1 MPSRRGKKSKFK
13 KVLIPVLK
21 WVSAIIP
28 VCAFIYIL
36 YYYKQF
42 DFLKRQEVVKTET
55 KVLSSGDSL
64 QAGLGRSD
72 EELAAKI
79 HITTNEWHPVGGL
92 AIHNMEIE
100 NTSASPVK
108 SVEVEFKY
116 LNDVQ
121 AVLTSKIV
129 TIKTPLPARKTTKV
143 SGLSVGYVNNA
154 VVGCDVKVLS
164 AKK

>member
-1 MPSRRGKKSKFK
+1 MPSKRGKKSKFK

-21 WVSAIIP
+21 WASAIIP

-36 YYYKQF
+36 YYYKQL
-42 DFLKRQEVVKTET
+42 DFLKRKEQVKTET

-64 QAGLGRSD
+64 QAGIGRS
-72 EELAAKI
+72 EELAAEV
-79 HITTNEWHPVGGL
+79 HVTNNEWHQVGGL
-92 AIHNMEIE
+92 AIHNVLIE
-100 NTSASPVK
+100 NTSASPIK

-121 AVLTSKIV
+121 AVVTSKVI
-129 TIKTPLPARKTTKV
+129 TIKTPIPAKKSTKI
-143 SGLSVGYVNNA
+143 SGLSVGYVNNS

-164 AKK
+164 VRL

>member
-1 MPSRRGKKSKFK
+1 MPSKRGKKSKFK

-21 WVSAIIP
+21 WASAIIP

-42 DFLKRQEVVKTET
+42 DFLKPKERVKTET
-55 KVLSSGDSL
+55 KVLASGDSL
-64 QAGLGRSD
+64 QAGIGGS
-72 EELAAKI
+72 EKLAAQI
-79 HITTNEWHPVGGL
+79 HVINNEWHQVGGL
-92 AIHNMEIE
+92 AIHNMVIE

-121 AVLTSKIV
+121 AVVTSKVI
-129 TIKTPLPARKTTKV
+129 TIKTPVPAKKSAKV
-143 SGLSVGYVNNA
+143 SGLSVGYVNNS

-164 AKK
+164 ARL

>member
-1 MPSRRGKKSKFK
+1 MPSRRGKKSKFR
-13 KVLIPVLK
+13 KVLIPILK
-21 WVSAIIP
+21 WTSAIIP
-28 VCAFIYIL
+28 VCVFIYIL

-42 DFLKRQEVVKTET
+42 DFLKKQEVVKTET

-64 QAGLGRSD
+64 QAGVGHAA
-72 EELAAKI
+72 EELASKV
-79 HITTNEWHPVGGL
+79 HITNNEWHQVGGL
-92 AIHNMEIE
+92 AIHNLVIE

-121 AVLTSKIV
+121 AVVTSKIIAV
-129 TIKTPLPARKTTKV
+129 KTPVAARKSAKV
-143 SGLSVGYVNNA
+143 SGLSVGYVNNS

-164 AKK
+164 VRL

>member
-1 MPSRRGKKSKFK
+1 MPSRRGKKSKFR

-21 WVSAIIP
+21 WASAIIP
-28 VCAFIYIL
+28 VCAFVYIL

-42 DFLKRQEVVKTET
+42 DFLKSKEVVKTET
-55 KVLSSGDSL
+55 KVLSSPDSL
-64 QAGLGRSD
+64 QAGVGRPGEKLVS
-72 EELAAKI
+72 KI
-79 HITTNEWHPVGGL
+79 RIVTNEWHAVSGL
-92 AIHNMEIE
+92 AIHNMVIE
-100 NTSASPVK
+100 NTTGKPVK

-121 AVLTSKIV
+121 AVVTSKIV
-129 TIKTPLPARKTTKV
+129 TIRTPLPNGKSTQI

-164 AKK
+164 VRL

>member
-1 MPSRRGKKSKFK
+1 MPSRKGKKSKFK

-21 WVSAIIP
+21 WASAIIP

-42 DFLKRQEVVKTET
+42 DFLKSREVVKTET
-55 KVLSSGDSL
+55 KVLTPADSL
-64 QAGLGRSD
+64 QAGVGHAA

-79 HITTNEWHPVGGL
+79 HITNNEWHQVGGL
-92 AIHNMEIE
+92 AIHNMVIE

-121 AVLTSKIV
+121 AVVTSKVV
-129 TIKTPLPARKTTKV
+129 TVKTAIGARKSAKV
-143 SGLSVGYVNNA
+143 SGLSVGYVNNS

-164 AKK
+164 VRL